1 MYVYLLHYGS
11 IGRHHGGSSEPKSV
25 ARLAQSDRAS
35 DFYGG
40 PGDRIVN
47 LKAASST
54 LAVG

>member
-1 MYVYLLHYGS
+1 MTMVKMLKHTTKLQALQV
-11 IGRHHGGSSEPKSV
+11 PLKQ
-25 ARLAQSDRAS
+25 ARLAQLARAS

-40 PGDRIVN
+40 QCSLKCD

>member
-1 MYVYLLHYGS
+1 M
-11 IGRHHGGSSEPKSV
+11 IAI

-35 DFYGG
+35 DFYKG
-40 PGDRIVN
+40 PGDESLCD